1 MARPVK
7 TGLDDFPFDTRQ
19 SSAVQILEAQ
29 CGAAGFGIYVH
40 LLMAIYGDPT
50 CLGAGIGDGIRE
62 FHLNGNNIGPVMA
75 DHNPPKENKTK

>member
-19 SSAVQILEAQ
+19 RSAVQILEAQ

-40 LLMAIYGDPT
+40 LLMAIYGDHGY
-50 CLGAGIGDGIRE
+50 CLPWSSDMA
-62 FHLNGNNIGPVMA
+62 LVMGYA
-75 DHNPPKENKTK
+75 NST